1 MYAWDKCSRIM
12 EKPYGRRTDIEGVLY
27 LLSESTSCDISPHGF
42 HKDCFFWRIGSLNT
56 YQPEFIAL
64 TSHDLHSGFN
74 VCDRWIWMWIAI
86 SDFNVPMSSWTARR
100 YPVMVA
106 IIIENE
112 PILNNLTFFS
122 LQYDCT
128 HRCSVFLLH
137 MLVLVSSTTAHTKM
151 LGFWI
156 FVTSWLI
163 RPSSTMNSRWYNRFL
178 RLVFL
183 GFAIDRSLSFCI
195 FDICS
200 LYSCSDL
207 GCFFPF
213 LYIYNFKRFVVAA

>member
-1 MYAWDKCSRIM
+1 MKDHNDWPLVMLPWICYDHDLCKYGWPRYDFNLIFLIYVRM
-12 EKPYGRRTDIEGVLY
+12 GQMFTNYGETYGRRTDIEGVLY

-64 TSHDLHSGFN
+64 TSHGLHSGFN

-86 SDFNVPMSSWTARR
+86 SDFNVPMSSWIARR

-112 PILNNLTFFS
+112 PVLNNLTFFS

-128 HRCSVFLLH
+128 HRCSVCLLH

-163 RPSSTMNSRWYNRFL
+163 RPSSTM
-178 RLVFL
+178 
-183 GFAIDRSLSFCI
+183 I
-195 FDICS
+195 
-200 LYSCSDL
+200 
-207 GCFFPF
+207 
-213 LYIYNFKRFVVAA
+213 